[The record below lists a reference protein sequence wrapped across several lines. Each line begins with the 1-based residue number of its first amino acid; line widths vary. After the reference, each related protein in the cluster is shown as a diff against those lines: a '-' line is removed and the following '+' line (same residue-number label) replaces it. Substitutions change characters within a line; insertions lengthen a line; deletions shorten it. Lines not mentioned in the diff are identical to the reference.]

1 MAKGQ
6 PRRQIRVQG
15 MSRVPLN
22 FNQTVTHGRTGAVD
36 AGKEVTRM
44 LWYPV
49 WFGPVVPFHLLLLT
63 TPPA

>member
-1 MAKGQ
+1 
-6 PRRQIRVQG
+6 